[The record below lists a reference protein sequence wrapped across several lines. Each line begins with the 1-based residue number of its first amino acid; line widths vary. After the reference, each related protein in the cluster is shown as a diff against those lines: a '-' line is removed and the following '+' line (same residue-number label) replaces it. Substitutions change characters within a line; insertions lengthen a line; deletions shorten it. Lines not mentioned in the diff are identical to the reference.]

1 MIATAKLTTTGH
13 RQTVRLPAGFEL
25 TADEVWVRKDEAT
38 GEITLSP
45 KAPGANAD
53 QLAALFALLD
63 EAPLPEDFL
72 AERPN
77 SVGVPGKPLDDPAER
92 CALSKG

>member
-1 MIATAKLTTTGH
+1 MIAIAKLTTTGH
-13 RQTVRLPAGFEL
+13 RQTIRLPAGFEL
-25 TADEVWVRKDEAT
+25 TAAEVWVRKDEAT

-45 KAPGANAD
+45 KAPGAFPD
-53 QLAALFALLD
+53 RLAALFALLD

-77 SVGVPGKPLDDPAER
+77 PFDVPGKLLDDPAE
-92 CALSKG
+92 